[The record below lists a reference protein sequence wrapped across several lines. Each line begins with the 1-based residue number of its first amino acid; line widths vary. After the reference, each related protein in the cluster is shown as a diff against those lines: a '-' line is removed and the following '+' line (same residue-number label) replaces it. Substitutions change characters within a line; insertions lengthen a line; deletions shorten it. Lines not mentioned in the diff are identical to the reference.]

1 MKKCIERLTPYFAGL
16 YFPLLF
22 AVQVPSEL
30 TIWRKMALW
39 MAVHVLLL
47 VILEFAGR
55 RVKAGRPLVDAAGL
69 WLALFVQVF
78 LCGLTEPAA
87 IDFSERIRAGFL
99 FLCVIMVFVMILSIC
114 FVGNRPV
121 SAESNTLRLTLL
133 MLIMPVALMIVGV
146 FNRIFFFIG
155 LGWGLLTLFVM
166 FLRKM
171 TDWNEPKPEAGAPEG
186 ASQES
191 ALAVIGRW
199 LSYLALAGV
208 LVLMAFALKQIP
220 RTPKPASE
228 EEIAR
233 YRAYDMDIEAVKKA
247 AGKDEAKAAILA
259 FCEFDRQETIG
270 ELTWDRWK
278 PNGLEAFLPEAE
290 KVTGI
295 EGEADGGLIYL
306 SYEAKDGKVV
316 MLDYGSAEG
325 KAIDRITVYD
335 PKTDIAFGMIGEEY
349 YIWRHFHGGSAAPAS

>member
-1 MKKCIERLTPYFAGL
+1 MKKCIDRLTPYFAGL

-22 AVQVPSEL
+22 AVQTLSEL

-78 LCGLTEPAA
+78 LRGLTEPAA

-99 FLCVIMVFVMILSIC
+99 FLCVIMVFVMILSAC
-114 FVGNRPV
+114 FGGGNRPS
-121 SAESNTLRLTLL
+121 SAGTNTLRLTLL

-171 TDWNEPKPEAGAPEG
+171 TDRNEPKSEADAPER

-191 ALAVIGRW
+191 ALAVIGRR

-228 EEIAR
+228 EEIAFYSR
-233 YRAYDMDIEAVKKA
+233 YEMDAEALTKTAGTGNVKDA
-247 AGKDEAKAAILA
+247 VLH
-259 FCEFDRQETIG
+259 FCEFEKSEEIAGKTWETYAP
-270 ELTWDRWK
+270 K
-278 PNGLEAFLPEAE
+278 GLEAFLPEA
-290 KVTGI
+290 KTVV
-295 EGEADGGLIYL
+295 DVGGVAETDTVVIYYL
-306 SYEAKDGKVV
+306 AKDGREVR
-316 MLDYGSAEG
+316 LTYG
-325 KAIDRITVYD
+325 IDEKGEAFAQNTVYD
-335 PKTDIAFGMIGEEY
+335 AGTDTLYEGHGEIHRMY
-349 YIWRHFHGGSAAPAS
+349 FKFRNGG

>member
-22 AVQVPSEL
+22 AVQAAPDPKL
-30 TIWRKMALW
+30 WQKTALW

-55 RVKAGRPLVDAAGL
+55 RAKAGRSLVDAAGL

-166 FLRKM
+166 FLRKL
-171 TDWNEPKPEAGAPEG
+171 TDRNVPETDAPER